1 MKSNKQTW
9 LAVVAA
15 IAVSLVGASAVPAV
29 AADLSDASAIV
40 NKTNTAQYYTA
51 NDGRAL
57 VRMKIVDGKGR
68 SQRRQFAVLRR
79 DLRDGGDQN
88 YLVVFDQPADVRN
101 TAFLV
106 KKHAKKDDDRWL
118 YLPGLDLVKRI
129 AASDERTSFVGT
141 HFFYEDISGRHPSE
155 DTHQLLET
163 TDSEYVIKST
173 PKSNKGVE
181 FAYYTLRVDKKTFL
195 PTKIEY
201 VNGQGKVYRRIET
214 VKVEPVGGHPTITR
228 LKVSD
233 LESGGYTLSDVSN
246 VQYDLGI
253 PDDIFVEG
261 SLRNPPQ
268 KWLR

>member
-1 MKSNKQTW
+1 MKTLIKTS
-9 LAVVAA
+9 LA
-15 IAVSLVGASAVPAV
+15 AV
-29 AADLSDASAIV
+29 AAAVLLSTSAMAAEAGELKDANEIV
-40 NKTNTAQYYTA
+40 KRTNTAQYYA
-51 NDGRAL
+51 AKDGRAL

-79 DLRDGGDQN
+79 DLKDGGDQN

-101 TAFLV
+101 TTFLV
-106 KKHAKKDDDRWL
+106 KKHTNKDDDRWL

-141 HFFYEDISGRHPSE
+141 HFFYEDISGRHPAE
-155 DTHQLLET
+155 DDHQLLET
-163 TDSEYVIKST
+163 TDTEYVVKST
-173 PKSNKGVE
+173 PKSKKGVE
-181 FAYYTLRVDKKTFL
+181 FAHYTLRIDKKTFL
-195 PTKIEY
+195 PSKIEY
-201 VNGQGKVYRRIET
+201 VNAQGKVYRRIET
-214 VKVEPVGGHPTITR
+214 VKVSMVQGLPTISR

-233 LESGGYTLSDVSN
+233 VESGGYTLSDISN

-253 PDDIFVEG
+253 PDDIFVET

>member
-1 MKSNKQTW
+1 MKTSTKTW

-15 IAVSLVGASAVPAV
+15 AAFVSNPAAQGF
-29 AADLSDASAIV
+29 AADLDDATEIV
-40 NKTNTAQYYTA
+40 NRTSAAQYYAA

-79 DLRDGGDQN
+79 DVQDGGDQS

-101 TAFLV
+101 TSFLV
-106 KKHAKKDDDRWL
+106 QKHARKDDDRWL

-129 AASDERTSFVGT
+129 AATDERTSFVGT
-141 HFFYEDISGRHPSE
+141 HFFYEDISGRHPGE
-155 DTHQLLET
+155 DNHQLLET
-163 TDSEYVIKST
+163 TDTEYVVKST
-173 PKSNKGVE
+173 PKTTKGVE
-181 FAYYTLRVDKKTFL
+181 FAHYILRVDKKTFL

-201 VNGQGKVYRRIET
+201 VNGRGKVYRRIET
-214 VKVEPVGGHPTITR
+214 VRVETVNGFPTITR

-233 LESGGYTLSDVSN
+233 LDSGGYTLSDVSN
-246 VQYDLGI
+246 VRYDLGI

>member
-1 MKSNKQTW
+1 MKTKTKTTLAA
-9 LAVVAA
+9 LAVVVLAT
-15 IAVSLVGASAVPAV
+15 SAVPAV
-29 AADLSDASAIV
+29 AADLTDANAIV
-40 NKTNTAQYYTA
+40 KKTNIAQYYTA

-79 DLRDGGDQN
+79 DLKDGGDQN

-106 KKHAKKDDDRWL
+106 KKHANKDDDRWL

-155 DTHQLLET
+155 DKHELLET
-163 TDSEYVIKST
+163 TDSEYVVKST
-173 PKSNKGVE
+173 PKSSKGVE
-181 FAYYTLRVDKKTFL
+181 FAHYTLRINKKTFL
-195 PTKIEY
+195 PSKIEY
-201 VNGQGKVYRRIET
+201 VNAQGKIYRRIET
-214 VKVEPVGGHPTITR
+214 AKVDTVQGKPTITR

-233 LESGGYTLSDVSN
+233 LESGGYTLSDVSK
-246 VQYDLGI
+246 VSYDLGI

>member
-1 MKSNKQTW
+1 MKTLTKTW
-9 LAVVAA
+9 LAAA
-15 IAVSLVGASAVPAV
+15 AALTLFSSVSTIAEAG
-29 AADLSDASAIV
+29 DLSDASQIV
-40 NKTNTAQYYTA
+40 NRANIAQYYA
-51 NDGRAL
+51 AKDGRAL

-79 DLRDGGDQN
+79 DIEDGGDQN

-101 TAFLV
+101 TSFLV
-106 KKHAKKDDDRWL
+106 KKHTSKDDDRWL

-163 TDSEYVIKST
+163 TDTEYVVKST
-173 PKSNKGVE
+173 PKSKKGVE
-181 FAYYTLRVDKKTFL
+181 FAHYTLRIDKKNFL

-201 VNGQGKVYRRIET
+201 VNDQGKVYRRIET
-214 VKVEPVGGHPTITR
+214 VAVETIGGVPTITR

-233 LESGGYTLSDVSN
+233 LESGGYTLSAVGN

>member
-1 MKSNKQTW
+1 MKTVTKTSLVA
-9 LAVVAA
+9 LAAA
-15 IAVSLVGASAVPAV
+15 ILFSSPSAPVQAG
-29 AADLSDASAIV
+29 DLSDASQIV
-40 NKTNTAQYYTA
+40 NRTNVAQYYAA

-57 VRMKIVDGKGR
+57 VRMKIVDDKGR

-79 DLRDGGDQN
+79 DLKDGGDQN

-106 KKHAKKDDDRWL
+106 KKHTNKDDDRWL

-155 DTHQLLET
+155 DTHKLVET
-163 TDSEYVIKST
+163 TDTEYVVKST
-173 PKSNKGVE
+173 PKSSKGVE
-181 FAYYTLRVDKKTFL
+181 FAHYTVRINKKTFL
-195 PTKIEY
+195 PTTIEY
-201 VNGQGKVYRRIET
+201 VNAQGKVYRRIET
-214 VKVEPVGGHPTITR
+214 VKVDTIQGKPTITR

-233 LESGGYTLSDVSN
+233 LQSGGYTLSDVSN

>member
-1 MKSNKQTW
+1 MKKATKTW
-9 LAVVAA
+9 LAITAAAVVL
-15 IAVSLVGASAVPAV
+15 STSASPVEAG
-29 AADLSDASAIV
+29 DLSDATAIV
-40 NKTNTAQYYTA
+40 NRTNSAQYYAA

-57 VRMKIVDGKGR
+57 VRMKIVDNKGR

-79 DLRDGGDQN
+79 DIKDGGDQN

-106 KKHAKKDDDRWL
+106 KKHTNKDDDRWL

-155 DTHQLLET
+155 DRHELLET
-163 TDSEYVIKST
+163 TSTEYVVKST
-173 PKSNKGVE
+173 PKSTKGVE
-181 FAYYTLRVDKKTFL
+181 FAHYTLRIDKKTFL
-195 PTKIEY
+195 PSKIEY

-214 VKVEPVGGHPTITR
+214 VKVDTIGGIPTITR

-233 LESGGYTLSDVSN
+233 LESGGYTLSDVSS
-246 VQYDLGI
+246 VKYDLGI
-253 PDDIFVEG
+253 PDDIFVEA

>member
-1 MKSNKQTW
+1 MKTLTKTW
-9 LAVVAA
+9 VAA
-15 IAVSLVGASAVPAV
+15 LAATILLSTSTTPA
-29 AADLSDASAIV
+29 AAGDLKDASEIV
-40 NKTNTAQYYTA
+40 NRTNAAQYYA
-51 NDGRAL
+51 GKDGRAL

-79 DLRDGGDQN
+79 DVTDGGDQN

-101 TAFLV
+101 TTFLV

-141 HFFYEDISGRHPSE
+141 HFFYEDISGRHPDE
-155 DTHQLLET
+155 DKHQLVET
-163 TDSEYVIKST
+163 TDTEYVVKST
-173 PKSNKGVE
+173 PKSTNGVE
-181 FAYYTLRVDKKTFL
+181 FAYYTLWINKKTFL
-195 PTKIEY
+195 PSKIEY
-201 VNGQGKVYRRIET
+201 VNAQGKVYRRIET
-214 VKVEPVGGHPTITR
+214 AKVDTLQGFPTITR

-233 LESGGYTLSDVSN
+233 LESGGYTLSDVSD
-246 VQYDLGI
+246 VKYDLGI
-253 PDDIFVEG
+253 PDDIFVET

>member
-1 MKSNKQTW
+1 MNSVTKTW
-9 LAVVAA
+9 LAALAAA
-15 IAVSLVGASAVPAV
+15 ILLSTPSAPAEAGDLKD
-29 AADLSDASAIV
+29 AAAIV
-40 NKTNTAQYYTA
+40 NRANNAQYYTA

-57 VRMKIVDGKGR
+57 VRMKIVDDKGR

-79 DLRDGGDQN
+79 DIKDCGDQN

-106 KKHAKKDDDRWL
+106 KKHTTKDDDRWL

-155 DTHQLLET
+155 DKHELLET
-163 TDSEYVIKST
+163 TESEYVVKST
-173 PKSNKGVE
+173 PKSSKGIE
-181 FAYYTLRVDKKTFL
+181 FAHYTVRINKQTFL
-195 PTKIEY
+195 PSKVEY
-201 VNGQGKVYRRIET
+201 VNAQGKVYRRIET
-214 VKVEPVGGHPTITR
+214 VKVDTVQGQPTITR

>member
-1 MKSNKQTW
+1 MKNATRNW
-9 LAVVAA
+9 LAVTAA
-15 IAVSLVGASAVPAV
+15 AVVLSTAASQAEAG
-29 AADLSDASAIV
+29 DLSDASAIV
-40 NKTNTAQYYTA
+40 NRTNTAQYYAA

-57 VRMKIVDGKGR
+57 VRMKIVDSKGR

-79 DLRDGGDQN
+79 DIKDGGDQN

-106 KKHAKKDDDRWL
+106 KKHTNKDDDRWL

-155 DTHQLLET
+155 DRHELLET
-163 TDSEYVIKST
+163 TSTEYVVKST
-173 PKSNKGVE
+173 PKSTKGVE
-181 FAYYTLRVDKKTFL
+181 FAHYTLRIDKTTFL
-195 PTKIEY
+195 PSKIEY

-214 VKVEPVGGHPTITR
+214 VKVDTVGGIPTITR

>member
-1 MKSNKQTW
+1 MKTATKTW

-15 IAVSLVGASAVPAV
+15 AIVLSTWTVTAW
-29 AADLSDASAIV
+29 AADLTDATAIV
-40 NKTNTAQYYTA
+40 NRTNAAQYYA
-51 NDGRAL
+51 ADDGRAL

-79 DLRDGGDQN
+79 DLKDGGDQN

-101 TAFLV
+101 TTFLV
-106 KKHAKKDDDRWL
+106 KKHTNRDDDRWL

-155 DTHQLLET
+155 DTHELVET

-173 PKSNKGVE
+173 PKSSKGVE
-181 FAYYTLRVDKKTFL
+181 FAHYMLRVDKKTFL

-214 VKVEPVGGHPTITR
+214 VKVEPIGGHPTITR
-228 LKVSD
+228 MKVSD
-233 LESGGYTLSDVSN
+233 LESGGYTLSDVGN

>member
-1 MKSNKQTW
+1 MKTLTKIS
-9 LAVVAA
+9 LAA
-15 IAVSLVGASAVPAV
+15 LASAVLISTSTAPV
-29 AADLSDASAIV
+29 AAGDLKDASEIV
-40 NKTNTAQYYTA
+40 SRTNAAQYYA
-51 NDGRAL
+51 GNDGRAL
-57 VRMKIVDGKGR
+57 VRMKIVDAKGR

-79 DLRDGGDQN
+79 DDKDGGDQS

-106 KKHAKKDDDRWL
+106 QKHANKDDDRWL

-141 HFFYEDISGRHPSE
+141 HFFYEDISGRHPAE

-163 TDSEYVIKST
+163 TEAEYVVKST
-173 PKSNKGVE
+173 PKSASGAE
-181 FAYYTLRVDKKTFL
+181 FAHYTLWIDKKSFL
-195 PTKIEY
+195 PSKIEY
-201 VNGQGKVYRRIET
+201 VNKQGKVYRRIET
-214 VKVEPVGGHPTITR
+214 VKMETIQGLPTITR

-233 LESGGYTLSDVSN
+233 LDSGGYTLSDISN

-253 PDDIFVEG
+253 PNDIFVET

>member
-1 MKSNKQTW
+1 MNNATKTW
-9 LAVVAA
+9 LAVT
-15 IAVSLVGASAVPAV
+15 AV
-29 AADLSDASAIV
+29 AVVLSTSASPVEAGDLSDASAIV
-40 NKTNTAQYYTA
+40 NRTNAAQYYAA

-57 VRMKIVDGKGR
+57 VRMKIVDDKGR

-79 DLRDGGDQN
+79 DLKDGGDQN

-106 KKHAKKDDDRWL
+106 KKHTNKDDDRWL

-155 DTHQLLET
+155 DRHELLET
-163 TDSEYVIKST
+163 TSTEYVVKST
-173 PKSNKGVE
+173 PKSTKGVE
-181 FAYYTLRVDKKTFL
+181 FAHYTLRIDKKTFL
-195 PTKIEY
+195 PSKIEY

-214 VKVEPVGGHPTITR
+214 VKVDTIGGIPTITR

>member
-1 MKSNKQTW
+1 MKTVTKTSLVA
-9 LAVVAA
+9 LAAA
-15 IAVSLVGASAVPAV
+15 ILLSSPSAPVEAG
-29 AADLSDASAIV
+29 DLSDASQIV
-40 NKTNTAQYYTA
+40 NRTNVAQYYAA

-57 VRMKIVDGKGR
+57 VRMKIVDDKGR

-79 DLRDGGDQN
+79 DLKDGGDQN

-106 KKHAKKDDDRWL
+106 KKHTNKDDDRWL

-155 DTHQLLET
+155 DTHKLVET
-163 TDSEYVIKST
+163 TDTEYVVKST
-173 PKSNKGVE
+173 PKSSKGVE
-181 FAYYTLRVDKKTFL
+181 FAHYTVRINKKTFL
-195 PTKIEY
+195 PTTIEY
-201 VNGQGKVYRRIET
+201 VNAQGKVYRRIET
-214 VKVEPVGGHPTITR
+214 VKVDTIQGKPTITR

-233 LESGGYTLSDVSN
+233 LQSGGYTLSDVSN

>member
-1 MKSNKQTW
+1 MNSVTKTW
-9 LAVVAA
+9 LAALAAA
-15 IAVSLVGASAVPAV
+15 ILLSTPSAPAEAGDLKD
-29 AADLSDASAIV
+29 AAAIV
-40 NKTNTAQYYTA
+40 NRANNAQYYTA

-57 VRMKIVDGKGR
+57 VRMKIVDDKGR

-79 DLRDGGDQN
+79 DIKDGGDQN

-106 KKHAKKDDDRWL
+106 KKHTTKDDDRWL

-155 DTHQLLET
+155 DKHELLET
-163 TDSEYVIKST
+163 TESEYVVKST
-173 PKSNKGVE
+173 PKSSKGIE
-181 FAYYTLRVDKKTFL
+181 FAHYTVRINKQTFL
-195 PTKIEY
+195 PSKVEY
-201 VNGQGKVYRRIET
+201 VNAQGKVYRRIET
-214 VKVEPVGGHPTITR
+214 VKVDTVQGQPTITR

>member
-1 MKSNKQTW
+1 MKTNKQNW
-9 LAVVAA
+9 LAAFAA
-15 IAVSLVGASAVPAV
+15 IALATQAFPAV
-29 AADLSDASAIV
+29 AADLTDASAIV
-40 NKTNTAQYYTA
+40 NEANDAQYYTA

-68 SQRRQFAVLRR
+68 SQRRQFAVLRY
-79 DLRDGGDQN
+79 DVKDGGDQN

-129 AASDERTSFVGT
+129 SASDERTSFVGS

-155 DTHQLLET
+155 DTHELLET
-163 TDSEYVIKST
+163 TDTEYVVKST
-173 PKSNKGVE
+173 PKSKKGIE
-181 FAYYTLRVDKKTFL
+181 FAHYTLRVDKKTFL

-201 VNGQGKVYRRIET
+201 VNAQGKVYRRIET
-214 VKVEPVGGHPTITR
+214 VKVQSIGGHPTITR

-233 LESGGYTLSDVSN
+233 LDSGGYTLSDVSN

>member
-1 MKSNKQTW
+1 MKTVTKTW
-9 LAVVAA
+9 LMTLAAA
-15 IAVSLVGASAVPAV
+15 ILLASPSAPAE
-29 AADLSDASAIV
+29 AGDLKDASEIV
-40 NKTNTAQYYTA
+40 NRTNVAQYYAA

-57 VRMKIVDGKGR
+57 VRMKIVDDKGR

-79 DLRDGGDQN
+79 DLKDGGDQN

-106 KKHAKKDDDRWL
+106 KKHTTKDDDRWL

-155 DTHQLLET
+155 DTHKLIET
-163 TDSEYVIKST
+163 TDTEYVVKST
-173 PKSNKGVE
+173 PKSSKGVE
-181 FAYYTLRVDKKTFL
+181 FAHYTLRIDKKTFL
-195 PTKIEY
+195 PSTIEY
-201 VNGQGKVYRRIET
+201 VNAQGKVYRRIET
-214 VKVEPVGGHPTITR
+214 VKVDTIQGKPTITR

-233 LESGGYTLSDVSN
+233 LQTGGYTLSDVSN

>member
-1 MKSNKQTW
+1 MKKATKTW
-9 LAVVAA
+9 LAVLAA
-15 IAVSLVGASAVPAV
+15 AVVLSTSASPAE
-29 AADLSDASAIV
+29 AGDLGDASAIV
-40 NKTNTAQYYTA
+40 NRTNAAQYYAA

-57 VRMKIVDGKGR
+57 VRMKIVDSKGR

-79 DLRDGGDQN
+79 DIKDGGDQN

-106 KKHAKKDDDRWL
+106 KKHTNKDDDRWL

-155 DTHQLLET
+155 DTHELLET
-163 TDSEYVIKST
+163 TSTEYVVKST
-173 PKSNKGVE
+173 PKSTKGVE
-181 FAYYTLRVDKKTFL
+181 FAHYTLRVDKKTFL
-195 PTKIEY
+195 PSKIEY
-201 VNGQGKVYRRIET
+201 VNAQGKVYRRIET
-214 VKVEPVGGHPTITR
+214 VQVDTVGGIPTITR

>member
-1 MKSNKQTW
+1 MNSVTKTW
-9 LAVVAA
+9 LAALAAA
-15 IAVSLVGASAVPAV
+15 ILLSTPSAPAEAGDLKD
-29 AADLSDASAIV
+29 AAAIV
-40 NKTNTAQYYTA
+40 NRANNAQYYTA

-57 VRMKIVDGKGR
+57 VRMKIVDDKGR

-79 DLRDGGDQN
+79 DIKDGGDQN

-106 KKHAKKDDDRWL
+106 KKHTTKDDDRWL

-155 DTHQLLET
+155 DKHELLET
-163 TDSEYVIKST
+163 TDSEYVVKST
-173 PKSNKGVE
+173 PKSSKGIE
-181 FAYYTLRVDKKTFL
+181 FAHYTVRINKQTFL
-195 PTKIEY
+195 PSKVEY
-201 VNGQGKVYRRIET
+201 VNAQGKVYRRIET
-214 VKVEPVGGHPTITR
+214 VKVDTVQGQPTITR

-233 LESGGYTLSDVSN
+233 LDSGGYTLSDVSN

>member
-1 MKSNKQTW
+1 MRNVTKTG
-9 LAVVAA
+9 LAVLAA
-15 IAVSLVGASAVPAV
+15 AVVLSTSASPADAV
-29 AADLSDASAIV
+29 DLSDAAAIV
-40 NKTNTAQYYTA
+40 KRTNAAQYYA
-51 NDGRAL
+51 AKDGRAL

-79 DLRDGGDQN
+79 DLKDGGDQN

-106 KKHAKKDDDRWL
+106 KKHAGKDDDRWL

-155 DTHQLLET
+155 DRHELLET
-163 TDSEYVIKST
+163 TDTEYVVKST
-173 PKSNKGVE
+173 PKSTKGVE
-181 FAYYTLRVDKKTFL
+181 FAHYTLRIDKKTFL

-201 VNGQGKVYRRIET
+201 VSEQGKVYRRIET
-214 VKVEPVGGHPTITR
+214 VKVDTVGGIPTITR

>member
-1 MKSNKQTW
+1 MKTVTKTW
-9 LAVVAA
+9 LVALAAA
-15 IAVSLVGASAVPAV
+15 ILLSSPSAPAE
-29 AADLSDASAIV
+29 AGDLADASQIV
-40 NKTNTAQYYTA
+40 NRTNAAQYYAA

-57 VRMKIVDGKGR
+57 VRMKIVDSKGR
-68 SQRRQFAVLRR
+68 SQRRQFSVLRR
-79 DLRDGGDQN
+79 DLKDGGDQN

-106 KKHAKKDDDRWL
+106 KKHTSRDDDRWL
-118 YLPGLDLVKRI
+118 YMPGLDLVKRI

-163 TDSEYVIKST
+163 TDTEYVVKST
-173 PKSNKGVE
+173 PKSKKGVE
-181 FAYYTLRVDKKTFL
+181 FAHYTLRINKKTFL
-195 PTKIEY
+195 PSTVEY
-201 VNGQGKVYRRIET
+201 VNAQGKVYRRIET
-214 VKVEPVGGHPTITR
+214 VKVDDVQGTPTITR

-233 LESGGYTLSDVSN
+233 VESGGYTLSDVSN

>member
-1 MKSNKQTW
+1 MKTPTKTP
-9 LAVVAA
+9 LAALAAA
-15 IAVSLVGASAVPAV
+15 ILLSTLTIPAEAV
-29 AADLSDASAIV
+29 DLTDASEIV
-40 NKTNTAQYYTA
+40 NRTNTAQYYAA

-57 VRMKIVDGKGR
+57 VRMKIVDAKGR

-79 DLRDGGDQN
+79 DVKDGGDQN

-101 TAFLV
+101 TTFLV
-106 KKHAKKDDDRWL
+106 KKHANKDDDRWL

-141 HFFYEDISGRHPSE
+141 HFFYEDISGRHPTE
-155 DTHQLLET
+155 DKHQLLET
-163 TDSEYVIKST
+163 TGIEYVVKST
-173 PKSNKGVE
+173 PKSTSGVE
-181 FAYYTLRVDKKTFL
+181 FAHYTLWINKKTFL
-195 PTKIEY
+195 PSKIEY
-201 VNGQGKVYRRIET
+201 VNPQGKVYRRIET
-214 VKVEPVGGHPTITR
+214 VRVETVQGFPTITR

-233 LESGGYTLSDVSN
+233 LDSGGYTLSDVTN

-253 PDDIFVEG
+253 PDDIFVEA

>member
-1 MKSNKQTW
+1 MKTLTKIW
-9 LAVVAA
+9 LAAAAAA
-15 IAVSLVGASAVPAV
+15 ILLSTPSMSAEAG
-29 AADLSDASAIV
+29 DLKDASQIV
-40 NKTNTAQYYTA
+40 KRTNEAQYYAA

-57 VRMKIVDGKGR
+57 IRMKIVDSKGR
-68 SQRRQFAVLRR
+68 SQRRQFSVLRR
-79 DLRDGGDQN
+79 DLKDGGDQN

-106 KKHAKKDDDRWL
+106 KKHASKDDDRWL

-141 HFFYEDISGRHPSE
+141 HFFYEDISGRHPDE
-155 DTHQLLET
+155 DKHELVET
-163 TDSEYVIKST
+163 TDTEYLVKST
-173 PKSNKGVE
+173 PKSSKGVE
-181 FAYYTLRVDKKTFL
+181 FAHYTLRINKKTFL
-195 PTKIEY
+195 PSQIEY
-201 VNGQGKVYRRIET
+201 VNAQGKAYRRIET
-214 VKVEPVGGHPTITR
+214 AKVDTVQGKPTITR

-246 VQYDLGI
+246 VSYDLGI
-253 PDDIFVEG
+253 PDDIFVET

>member
-1 MKSNKQTW
+1 MKTVTKTW
-9 LAVVAA
+9 LVALAAA
-15 IAVSLVGASAVPAV
+15 ILLSSPSAPAE
-29 AADLSDASAIV
+29 AEDLADASQIV
-40 NKTNTAQYYTA
+40 NRTNTAQYYAA

-57 VRMKIVDGKGR
+57 VRMKIVDSKGR
-68 SQRRQFAVLRR
+68 SQRRQFSVLRR
-79 DLRDGGDQN
+79 DLKDGGDQN

-106 KKHAKKDDDRWL
+106 KKHTGKDDDRWL
-118 YLPGLDLVKRI
+118 YMPGLDLVKRI

-155 DTHQLLET
+155 DTHQLVET
-163 TDSEYVIKST
+163 TDTEYVVKST
-173 PKSNKGVE
+173 PKTKKGVE
-181 FAYYTLRVDKKTFL
+181 FAHYTLRINKKTFL
-195 PTKIEY
+195 PSTVEY
-201 VNGQGKVYRRIET
+201 VNAQGKVYRRIET
-214 VKVEPVGGHPTITR
+214 VKVDDVQGKPTITR

-233 LESGGYTLSDVSN
+233 VESGGYTLSDVSN